1 MYLLYVVFNM
11 HRLEQ
16 REERDN
22 CSSPWTNE
30 VQQLLLV
37 TQAVGEIHE
46 IAIDEALGK
55 CTIIIANND

>member
-1 MYLLYVVFNM
+1 MYLLYVVFNT

-16 REERDN
+16 RAERDN

-30 VQQLLLV
+30 VQQLLLS
-37 TQAVGEIHE
+37 QAVDEIHE